1 MSNGI
6 GVADANPLAGADA
19 NSVES
24 AAESFT
30 RMLEAENQ
38 PAREPEKAN
47 SHRRSGREAPKTS
60 ERLFEGTENPQ
71 APDTA
76 PTDSGQAPDDDADE
90 FDDPFLS
97 DTPQGDDQDGEEDD
111 ADDAADET
119 DDDDTGDDLD
129 LNREVDVVVAG
140 ETKRVKLSEA
150 LAGYSREADYRQKTQ
165 RLADERREVEA
176 YANEVVQERQQ
187 YTTALKEWT
196 TLTAALEPSEAD
208 WDNLA
213 RTDPSLFNA
222 TRKQWDGIKAKV
234 KEAEAELAR
243 VEKLNQQ
250 QAERQYGY
258 WVQEQNEK
266 LAAAVPALANPKK
279 AAEFRNL
286 IFAYGQR
293 AGYSPDEIRAGA
305 VDHRDVLTLYK
316 AARYD
321 EIVRS
326 RKAGAR
332 NGKAKAAEPKPSAT
346 TRPRNVSRPQKGTG
360 NNRAVREA
368 NARLQRTGTVEAAA
382 DAFTKMIMAG
392 G

>member
-47 SHRRSGREAPKTS
+47 SPRRSGREAPKTS

-165 RLADERREVEA
+165 RLAGR
-176 YANEVVQERQQ
+176 
-187 YTTALKEWT
+187 
-196 TLTAALEPSEAD
+196 
-208 WDNLA
+208 
-213 RTDPSLFNA
+213 
-222 TRKQWDGIKAKV
+222 
-234 KEAEAELAR
+234 
-243 VEKLNQQ
+243 
-250 QAERQYGY
+250 
-258 WVQEQNEK
+258 
-266 LAAAVPALANPKK
+266 
-279 AAEFRNL
+279 
-286 IFAYGQR
+286 
-293 AGYSPDEIRAGA
+293 
-305 VDHRDVLTLYK
+305 
-316 AARYD
+316 
-321 EIVRS
+321 
-326 RKAGAR
+326 
-332 NGKAKAAEPKPSAT
+332 T
-346 TRPRNVSRPQKGTG
+346 TRG
-360 NNRAVREA
+360 
-368 NARLQRTGTVEAAA
+368 
-382 DAFTKMIMAG
+382 
-392 G
+392 